1 MNTNCLAVLLF
12 NTRFLRRHLQDILKY
27 ILMENVL
34 LCLAEI
40 QVCHENDV
48 SDIKQQL
55 DTYEV
60 HLNVEDDRYQ
70 IIGFCLLSF
79 NEYEKLPGLSI
90 FEIVKDSFCP
100 GTVQILL
107 VYRNLNSSLRG
118 CRQITFVTLNRFCS
132 LSKTPCS

>member
-1 MNTNCLAVLLF
+1 M
-12 NTRFLRRHLQDILKY
+12 K
-27 ILMENVL
+27 NVL

-70 IIGFCLLSF
+70 IIGFCLFSF